1 MYNPHDTGMAVFNE
15 EGELEFY
22 CQLERLTRKK
32 HDDRHLSLLLEEF
45 PSAPRPQ
52 AGDIVGYGTSASRKP
67 NRPASVGAIG
77 CLDFDWD
84 WMSGSF
90 EHRGVTMLCID
101 HHIAHACAAWC
112 FRTDDSERTFLS
124 YDGGGLDEHRVYHHS
139 TKGII
144 SADKLEVTAVDTIP
158 SSNPL
163 GRPFGIFNVG
173 KLMGLAGSRPNAKI
187 FSDPDNLLELIGQGK
202 RFTDHQLDLCAG
214 YYRYHIEKI
223 WEAVEQELVASQ
235 GVVIAGGATLA
246 LEINSRIHR
255 KTLGDV
261 VFGPSTDDSGIA
273 LGNAAYAY
281 FKTTG
286 QWPKR
291 LLSASI
297 NRSMRTHT
305 PSSSLKQI
313 AKLLSEGTICG
324 IVRNDSE
331 AGPRALGYR
340 SLLASAET
348 TEMKTLVSERIKG
361 RESYRPLAPI
371 VTDKEFD
378 RLFVGPRGK
387 FMQYSVNCTDECK
400 EIVPAIVHTDNTS
413 RPQVVDASD
422 PWLYDLLIEYGKLT
436 GTECLIN
443 TSLNTDGRPIANDL
457 VDAQYDF
464 RQYPVQIFGV

>member
-1 MYNPHDTGMAVFNE
+1 
-15 EGELEFY
+15 
-22 CQLERLTRKK
+22 
-32 HDDRHLSLLLEEF
+32 
-45 PSAPRPQ
+45 
-52 AGDIVGYGTSASRKP
+52 
-67 NRPASVGAIG
+67 
-77 CLDFDWD
+77 
-84 WMSGSF
+84 
-90 EHRGVTMLCID
+90 
-101 HHIAHACAAWC
+101 
-112 FRTDDSERTFLS
+112 
-124 YDGGGLDEHRVYHHS
+124 
-139 TKGII
+139 
-144 SADKLEVTAVDTIP
+144 
-158 SSNPL
+158 
-163 GRPFGIFNVG
+163 
-173 KLMGLAGSRPNAKI
+173 
-187 FSDPDNLLELIGQGK
+187 
-202 RFTDHQLDLCAG
+202 
-214 YYRYHIEKI
+214 
-223 WEAVEQELVASQ
+223 VE
-235 GVVIAGGATLA
+235 

-255 KTLGDV
+255 KTTQGDV

-286 QWPKR
+286 RWPKK

-297 NRSMRTHT
+297 NRSMRAHT
-305 PSSSLKQI
+305 PSSSPKQI

-324 IVRNDSE
+324 IVRSNSE

-400 EIVPAIVHTDNTS
+400 RIVPAIVHTDNTS
-413 RPQVVDASD
+413 RPQVVDAND

-464 RQYPVQIFGV
+464 KQHPVQIFGV